1 MAFHKVLFSRSG
13 FGTTAGLIVDSA
25 RVNVRDMVA
34 VSRLFPASAAR
45 YMRTYHVSP
54 PYETADQAFAHVFQI
69 NIEGSQVT
77 R

>member
-1 MAFHKVLFSRSG
+1 
-13 FGTTAGLIVDSA
+13 
-25 RVNVRDMVA
+25 VRDMVA